1 MSIETFVSTNG
12 YLVVSSASHVV
23 TVAPCRNREHAR
35 FAVLLRSSPR
45 GRVGGRVVDAKRAA
59 EALDREGDAELAE
72 WVRGFELG
80 ERAS

>member
-1 MSIETFVSTNG
+1 MTIETFVSTNG

-45 GRVGGRVVDAKRAA
+45 GRVGGRVVDAKRA
-59 EALDREGDAELAE
+59 EESLLCEGDLELAE
-72 WVRGFELG
+72 WIRCFALG
-80 ERAS
+80 EAAS